1 MTPRERYHATM
12 HYLSRDRA
20 PIMDFGFWD
29 ETPAVWQQQG
39 LPEGVHMDA
48 FFGMDP
54 QWIDLPLHL
63 ALSPSFGERVLEDR
77 GETEIVI
84 NCDGVTVERGKFMG
98 SIPKH
103 LDHALKDRE
112 TWERDFKW
120 RLDGRNRFSDLQ
132 ARPGMADVM
141 AKHASPD
148 RDYPLGIPAGS
159 LYGWLRL
166 WMGVENISLLVHD
179 DPALFEEMV
188 ETVAN
193 CIIDGLTP
201 ALESGLTFDYA
212 LMWEDMAYR
221 SGPLLSPRM
230 FKQYLVP
237 HYRRI
242 TDLLRKHGVDIV
254 LVDCDGDISL
264 LAPLWLEAGVNTMFP
279 LEVGVWGA
287 DPVAYRRQY
296 GKDMRIVGGIS
307 KVLLATTREAIRKEV
322 EHLTPLVEEGGFIP
336 TPDHRVPPDVP
347 FDNYLYYLE
356 CARELWGHDLPNLRP
371 MQMHSAEGM

>member
-1 MTPRERYHATM
+1 MTARERYHATM
-12 HYLSRDRA
+12 HYLPRDRA

-39 LPEGVHMDA
+39 LPEGVHTDD

-54 QWIDLPLHL
+54 QWIDLPLNL
-63 ALSPSFGERVLEDR
+63 GLSPHFGERVLEDR
-77 GETEIVI
+77 GETEIVM

-103 LDHALKDRE
+103 LDHALKGRE

-132 ARPGMADVM
+132 SRPGMADVL
-141 AKHASPD
+141 AKHADPN

-221 SGPLLSPRM
+221 CGPLLSPRM
-230 FKQYLVP
+230 FKQYLF
-237 HYRRI
+237 RG
-242 TDLLRKHGVDIV
+242 TDASRS
-254 LVDCDGDISL
+254 C
-264 LAPLWLEAGVNTMFP
+264 
-279 LEVGVWGA
+279 
-287 DPVAYRRQY
+287 
-296 GKDMRIVGGIS
+296 
-307 KVLLATTREAIRKEV
+307 
-322 EHLTPLVEEGGFIP
+322 
-336 TPDHRVPPDVP
+336 
-347 FDNYLYYLE
+347 
-356 CARELWGHDLPNLRP
+356 C
-371 MQMHSAEGM
+371 

>member
-1 MTPRERYHATM
+1 MTARERYHATM
-12 HYLSRDRA
+12 HYLPRDRA

-39 LPEGVHMDA
+39 LPEGVHTDD

-54 QWIDLPLHL
+54 QWIDLPLNL
-63 ALSPSFGERVLEDR
+63 GLSPHFGERVLEDR
-77 GETEIVI
+77 GETEIVM

-103 LDHALKDRE
+103 LDHALKGRE

-132 ARPGMADVM
+132 SRPGMADVL
-141 AKHASPD
+141 AKHADPN

-221 SGPLLSPRM
+221 CGPLLSPRM

-237 HYRRI
+237 RYRRI
-242 TDLLRKHGVDIV
+242 TELLLKHGVDIV

-279 LEVGVWGA
+279 MEVGVWGA
-287 DPVAYRRQY
+287 DPVAYRRKY
-296 GKDMRIVGGIS
+296 GKDMRIVGGIG
-307 KVLLATTREAIRKEV
+307 KVLLATTRDAIRKEV
-322 EHLTPLVEEGGFIP
+322 ERLTPLVEEGGFIP

-356 CARELWGHDLPNLRP
+356 CARELWG
-371 MQMHSAEGM
+371 